1 MKSVDFLKR
10 NWPAFAGVAFVFIF
24 AFSLHLV
31 RSNLAQI
38 PNFPTRDLAQNEE
51 TVLVHVDES
60 ATGLDIA
67 NELFDKGVTAS
78 VTIFYQ
84 LAIADPRSMTIAPGE
99 YEMNLKISARQALEQ
114 LLDKRRIR
122 GLIPIIEGEW
132 RQEIL
137 VKMSKVGFSGF
148 ESALAKLKLPSGFTA
163 DEGVFFPA
171 QYSFAKGTTTQAALQ
186 RMVDRFTLE
195 AKASGLLN
203 SKDPY
208 KNLVIA
214 SLVQAEGDPSDFDK
228 VARVIFNR
236 LEIGMPLQLDA
247 TIQYALKKRGS
258 IWVTTSATK
267 LDSPFNTYRRYGLP
281 PAPIGAPGL
290 AAIKATL
297 NPAKGDWLYFITVKP
312 GDTRF
317 TKFHD
322 EFLIWKME
330 FQKNVRAGLFE

>member
-1 MKSVDFLKR
+1 MKSVDFFRR

-38 PNFPTRDLAQNEE
+38 PNFPTRDLSQNEK
-51 TVLVHVDES
+51 TVLVHVDDS

-99 YEMNLKISARQALEQ
+99 YEMNLKLSARQALEQ

-132 RQEIL
+132 RQEIFA
-137 VKMSKVGFSGF
+137 KMSKVGFSGF
-148 ESALAKLKLPSGFTA
+148 EEALTKLQLPSGFKSN
-163 DEGVFFPA
+163 EGIFFPA
-171 QYSFAKGTTTQAALQ
+171 QYSFAKGTTTTKALQ
-186 RMVDRFTLE
+186 QMVDRFTVE
-195 AKASGLLN
+195 AKNSGLLD
-203 SKDPY
+203 SDEPY
-208 KNLVIA
+208 RNLIIA
-214 SLVQAEGDPSDFDK
+214 SLVQAEGDPSDFEK

-267 LDSPFNTYRRYGLP
+267 IDSPFNTYRRYGLP
-281 PAPIGAPGL
+281 PSPIGAPGL

-297 NPAKGDWLYFITVKP
+297 KPAKGDWLYFITVKP

-317 TKFHD
+317 TKSHD
-322 EFLIWKME
+322 EFLKWKIE
-330 FQKNVRAGLFE
+330 FQRNVKDGLFK